1 MTSIFN
7 YATGERLDI
16 LPDGRC
22 QTLNLSQSAFDVFG
36 FTELRASGRATL
48 LPAADVFRF
57 GDTFP
62 KVFLGDSRVRGIP
75 VYHWQ
80 SCQTRKSG
88 DGVTM
93 AAYVLDYFFSKPGH
107 GTATSDTLI
116 PVRALINGTALN
128 VDGDG
133 KPIGGTHDFSHV
145 YDFSFFRP
153 GPLEDESVFEVPRG
167 TVCERSVSKTLP
179 QLPDQ
184 FSLSMEVY
192 VAGSARPPMTE
203 RMLFDYDFG
212 LIQTDRFAPRGT
224 GERFG
229 LTQLTIVE
237 DYKNHV
243 QYVIDSFDGNCSV
256 SPLPEGL
263 STSDGGRGPEI
274 TMKHGQQ
281 LLRYGQG
288 RFSYQ
293 GQRRLRDMK
302 VDVWAQASQSG
313 MVQEVYFLAGW
324 PSARLRSRLS
334 MMNVDLD
341 LSRMNILVGTY
352 LLNTSAVERD
362 VGPFFRLFG
371 DRALKQWGD
380 RWQRGGALSKS
391 LPRPGDLLRQ
401 RVPPKAAFRWDS
413 PRTRFPRASE
423 KMINV
428 FNYLPLHMDLSAF
441 DVSMCYKKSAREMY
455 VYFMLEGTY
464 ASVVTNQRYVFMSS
478 TRAAVAKAAGVST
491 LRVAKVNV
499 WQDLVSNRLNI
510 FFSLLEPPPVA
521 GAGEQLSCQA
531 AYERLS
537 RAVQAGLTI
546 TVRHPMKQTQLHV
559 VSDSLKR
566 WASLDELWNKVLP
579 GSQPAA
585 AGRYRHDGSRGP
597 GGAGGTSGGGYTA
610 GELGGT
616 AFAMLLLGVLLGVAG
631 VYVALRRLRPDIH
644 LLPYQQSK

>member
-1 MTSIFN
+1 M
-7 YATGERLDI
+7 
-16 LPDGRC
+16 
-22 QTLNLSQSAFDVFG
+22 NLSDSSFDVFG
-36 FTELRASGRATL
+36 FTELRGSGRATL
-48 LPAADVFRF
+48 STAADVFRF
-57 GDTFP
+57 GDRFP
-62 KVFLGDSRVRGIP
+62 KVFLGETQVRGIT

-80 SCQTRKSG
+80 SCQTWPS
-88 DGVTM
+88 DGGGGGAPR
-93 AAYVLDYFFSKPGH
+93 AAYVVDYFFSKPGY
-107 GTATSDTLI
+107 GTASAASLI
-116 PVRALINGTALN
+116 PVRALVNGTAVN

-133 KPIGGTHDFSHV
+133 KPIGGRHDFSHV

-153 GPLEDESVFEVPRG
+153 GPIEDDSAFEIPRG
-167 TVCERSVSKTLP
+167 SVCKRSVGKTLP

-192 VAGSARPPMTE
+192 VAGSNRPPMTE

-243 QYVIDSFDGNCSV
+243 QYVIDSFDGNCSI

-263 STSDGGRGPEI
+263 STSEGGHGDRI

-288 RFSYQ
+288 DFRYQ
-293 GQRRLRDMK
+293 GQRWLRDMR
-302 VDVWAQASQSG
+302 VDVWADATDSG
-313 MVQEVYFLAGW
+313 MVQEIYFLAGW
-324 PSARLRSRLS
+324 PSQRLRSRLS

-352 LLNTSAVERD
+352 LLNTSAIDRN
-362 VGPFFRLFG
+362 VGPFFELFG

-380 RWQRGGALSKS
+380 RWQRGGALSKTM
-391 LPRPGDLLRQ
+391 PRPGDLLRL
-401 RVPPKAAFRWDS
+401 RMPKRQFRWDS
-413 PRTRFPRASE
+413 ARMRFPRASE
-423 KMINV
+423 KMVNI

-441 DVSMCYKKSAREMY
+441 DVSMCYKKSASEMY

-464 ASVVTNQRYVFMSS
+464 ASVVTNQRYIFMSS
-478 TRAAVAKAAGVST
+478 TKSAVAKAAGIST
-491 LRVAKVNV
+491 LRIAKVNV

-510 FFSLLEPPPVA
+510 FFSLLEPPPVP
-521 GAGEQLSCQA
+521 EVTQQLSCQE

-537 RAVQAGLTI
+537 RAVQAGMTI
-546 TVRHPMKQTQLHV
+546 TIKHPLKQTELHV

-566 WASLDELWNKVLP
+566 WASLDELWAKVVP
-579 GSQPAA
+579 GSQQAA
-585 AGRYRHDGSRGP
+585 AGQYQHDGSAGSS
-597 GGAGGTSGGGYTA
+597 GGDQQSSGAGSSGGYTA
-610 GELGGT
+610 GEFGGM
-616 AFAMLLLGVLLGVAG
+616 AFAMLVLGVMVGVVG